1 MILEGISLDRDK
13 AKEVVDSLVGNN
25 LLNEG
30 FVNESEFTKFF
41 QKGMFKSALIKLAKI
56 FDEIWSL

>member
-1 MILEGISLDRDK
+1 LEGISLDRDK

-56 FDEIWSL
+56 FDE